1 MQFSR
6 CSALALA
13 AQTDFSADSCYL
25 SILTERLSDIE
36 VEHGG
41 DKGSRTPDLLLA
53 RQALSQLSYA
63 PGIQGRALKIE

>member
-1 MQFSR
+1 MQCACLCR
-6 CSALALA
+6 TNRLLGR
-13 AQTDFSADSCYL
+13 L
-25 SILTERLSDIE
+25 VLKSILTERVSDME

>member
-1 MQFSR
+1 M
-6 CSALALA
+6 LK
-13 AQTDFSADSCYL
+13 
-25 SILTERLSDIE
+25 SILTERVSDME